1 MKLNKQIRK
10 TILET
15 KEQKEKFLIEQS
27 LVKKRLEMITGDV
40 KTVDDYNKLSE
51 TKQLKL
57 NFVILQELSFLQE
70 NSLINEQADFA
81 SIIKDLFGGLFGS
94 GVETIAEPVLG
105 KILESLGFSGKL
117 KNFIVSFITSKPSEL
132 ISAMKDCKVLTKL
145 ISESLV
151 EAIVM
156 SMMEEHGASG
166 KGPSLLRNLIGGAIK
181 SNSFVTQLESQL
193 STTVCGLFDGFTQN
207 AKAIQDKISNVTK

>member
-1 MKLNKQIRK
+1 MKLNKQIRR

-27 LVKKRLEMITGDV
+27 LVKKRIEMIVGNV
-40 KTVDDYNKLSE
+40 KTIDDYNNLSE
-51 TKQLKL
+51 AKQLKL

-70 NSLINEQADFA
+70 SSLINEQADFA

-105 KILESLGFSGKL
+105 KILESLGFTGQL
-117 KNFIVSFITSKPSEL
+117 KNFIISFITSKPSEL
-132 ISAMKDCKVLTKL
+132 INAMKDCKVLTKL
-145 ISESLV
+145 ISESIV
-151 EAIVM
+151 EAIAM
-156 SMMEEHGASG
+156 SMMEEQGASG

-181 SNSFVTQLESQL
+181 SNSFVVQLESQL
-193 STTVCGLFDGFTQN
+193 STTVCGLFNQFTQN
-207 AKAIQDKISNVTK
+207 AKSIQDKISNVTK

>member
-15 KEQKEKFLIEQS
+15 KEQKEKILIEQS
-27 LVKKRLEMITGDV
+27 LIKKRIDMIVGNV
-40 KTVDDYNKLSE
+40 KTIDDYNNLSE
-51 TKQLKL
+51 AKQLKL

-70 NSLINEQADFA
+70 NSLINEQADFS

-94 GVETIAEPVLG
+94 GVETIAEPILD
-105 KILESLGFSGKL
+105 KILDSIGFTGKFKKFL
-117 KNFIVSFITSKPSEL
+117 VSFITSKPSEL
-132 ISAMKDCKVLTKL
+132 VAAMKDCKVLTKL
-145 ISESLV
+145 ISESMA

-156 SMMEEHGASG
+156 SMMEEHGAGG

-181 SNSFVTQLESQL
+181 SNSFVAQLESQL
-193 STTVCGLFDGFTQN
+193 STTVCGLFNGFTKN
-207 AKAIQDKISNVTK
+207 AQAVKDKLTSVAS

>member
-27 LVKKRLEMITGDV
+27 LVKKRLEMIAGDI
-40 KTVDDYNKLSE
+40 KTIDDYNKLSE
-51 TKQLKL
+51 AKKLKL

-70 NSLINEQADFA
+70 NSLINEQADFG

-105 KILESLGFSGKL
+105 KVLEGIGFTGKL

-132 ISAMKDCKVLTKL
+132 VAAMKDCKILTKL
-145 ISESLV
+145 ISESIA
-151 EAIVM
+151 ESIVM
-156 SMMEEHGASG
+156 SMMEEQGAGG
-166 KGPSLLRNLIGGAIK
+166 KGPSLLRNLIGGQIK
-181 SNSFVTQLESQL
+181 STSFVQKLESQL
-193 STTVCGLFDGFTQN
+193 SSTICGLFDGFTKN
-207 AKAIQDKISNVTK
+207 AQAVKDKLTAVAS

>member
-1 MKLNKQIRK
+1 MKLNKQIRR

-27 LVKKRLEMITGDV
+27 LVKKRIEMIVGNV
-40 KTVDDYNKLSE
+40 KTIDDYNSLSE
-51 TKQLKL
+51 AKQLKL

-70 NSLINEQADFA
+70 NSLINEQADFG

-105 KILESLGFSGKL
+105 KILESLGFTGQL

-132 ISAMKDCKVLTKL
+132 INAMKDCKVLTKL
-145 ISESLV
+145 ISESIV
-151 EAIVM
+151 ESIAM
-156 SMMEEHGASG
+156 SMMEEQGASG
-166 KGPSLLRNLIGGAIK
+166 KGPALLRNLIGGAIK
-181 SNSFVTQLESQL
+181 SNSFVVQLESQL
-193 STTVCGLFDGFTQN
+193 STTICGLFNQFTQN

>member
-1 MKLNKQIRK
+1 MKLNKQIRR

-27 LVKKRLEMITGDV
+27 LVKKRIEMIVGNV
-40 KTVDDYNKLSE
+40 KTIDDYNNLSE
-51 TKQLKL
+51 AKQLKL

-70 NSLINEQADFA
+70 SSLINEQADFA

-105 KILESLGFSGKL
+105 KILESLGFTGQL
-117 KNFIVSFITSKPSEL
+117 KNFIISFITSKPSEL
-132 ISAMKDCKVLTKL
+132 INAMKDCKVLTKL
-145 ISESLV
+145 ISESIV

-156 SMMEEHGASG
+156 SMMEEQGASG

-181 SNSFVTQLESQL
+181 SNSFVVQLESQL
-193 STTVCGLFDGFTQN
+193 STTVCGLFNQFTQN
-207 AKAIQDKISNVTK
+207 AKSIQDKISNVTK

>member
-27 LVKKRLEMITGDV
+27 LVKKRLEMIAGDI
-40 KTVDDYNKLSE
+40 KTIDDYNKLSE
-51 TKQLKL
+51 SKQLKL

-70 NSLINEQADFA
+70 NSLINEQADFG

-105 KILESLGFSGKL
+105 KVLEGIGFTGKL
-117 KNFIVSFITSKPSEL
+117 KNFIISFITSKPSEL
-132 ISAMKDCKVLTKL
+132 VAAMKDCKILTKL
-145 ISESLV
+145 IAESIA
-151 EAIVM
+151 ESIVM
-156 SMMEEHGASG
+156 SMMEEQGAGG
-166 KGPSLLRNLIGGAIK
+166 KGPSLIRNLIGGQIK
-181 SNSFVTQLESQL
+181 SNSFIKQLESQL
-193 STTVCGLFDGFTQN
+193 ASTICGLFSGFTKN
-207 AKAIQDKISNVTK
+207 AQAVKDKLTAVAS

>member
-1 MKLNKQIRK
+1 MKLNKQIRR

-27 LVKKRLEMITGDV
+27 LVKKRIEMIVGNV
-40 KTVDDYNKLSE
+40 KTIDDYNNLSE
-51 TKQLKL
+51 AKQLKL

-70 NSLINEQADFA
+70 STLINEQADFA

-105 KILESLGFSGKL
+105 KILESLGFTGQL
-117 KNFIVSFITSKPSEL
+117 KNFIISFITSKPSEL
-132 ISAMKDCKVLTKL
+132 INAMKDCKVLTKL
-145 ISESLV
+145 ISESIV

-156 SMMEEHGASG
+156 SMMEEQGASG
-166 KGPSLLRNLIGGAIK
+166 KGPALLRNLIGGAIK
-181 SNSFVTQLESQL
+181 SNSFVVQLESQL
-193 STTVCGLFDGFTQN
+193 STTVCGLFNQFTQN
-207 AKAIQDKISNVTK
+207 AKSIQDKISNVTK